1 MRGVFIVMR
10 LGTAVLIAAAIGA
23 QLQVTMAFYAD
34 RPPVVPTAAANF
46 FSFFTIQSNLIACA
60 ALLIGGVLL
69 LRSRD
74 LTVPEP
80 RWFAVLLAAAT
91 TYMLTTGIVY
101 NTLLRGIELPQGS
114 TVPWSNEVLHVI
126 APVYLAIDLFF
137 APRRRRLGWG
147 AILIIVGYPIVWAV
161 YTLVRGPLITA
172 PLTGDPWWYPYPFL
186 DPHQVPGGYLGV
198 AGYIVG
204 IAVLIAALAAL
215 VVWYGRARGIAPGET
230 AVTPEADVS
239 APRRG

>member
-1 MRGVFIVMR
+1 M
-10 LGTAVLIAAAIGA
+10 
-23 QLQVTMAFYAD
+23 
-34 RPPVVPTAAANF
+34 VPTAAANF

-69 LRSRD
+69 LRTRD

-101 NTLLRGIELPQGS
+101 NTLLRGIELPQGA

-126 APVYLAIDLFF
+126 APVYLAIDLFV

-172 PLTGDPWWYPYPFL
+172 PSRATR
-186 DPHQVPGGYLGV
+186 GGIPIRSSIRTRCR
-198 AGYIVG
+198 AGTW
-204 IAVLIAALAAL
+204 ASPATSSES
-215 VVWYGRARGIAPGET
+215 RC
-230 AVTPEADVS
+230 
-239 APRRG
+239 